1 MNPQRRRWLQ
11 QIGALVP
18 LVAGRPARAQAAPAP
33 GGAAAGPAPA
43 GVAAGSAPGGAA
55 AGPGPAGAAAG
66 PAPRGGAAEPVAEA
80 PADPVRAGRPLV
92 FPQDHGAH
100 LAARTEW
107 WYATGWLGSEAAP
120 THGFQITFFRSRTG
134 LAVGNASRF
143 AARQLLFAHAAVT
156 ALSPAGHGHDQRI
169 VRWNGAPDAPTGHA
183 AIGRGAVQLAGWS
196 LQDEGAAWHAR
207 VPGRELGLD
216 LRLARTQPLL
226 LQGQAGFSRK
236 GPELRH
242 ASHYYSEPQLAA
254 GGRLVLAGREAQGKG
269 RAWMDHEWSDE
280 ILSPDAVGWD
290 WIGINLFDG
299 SALTAF
305 VLRRAD
311 GSALWAGGS
320 FRAAGA
326 ASRPFGAD
334 EVRFTA
340 GRRWRSPATAAS
352 YPVEWQIDSPAGRHT
367 VRALADAQE
376 LDSRASTG
384 TVYWEGLS
392 ELLDAQGRRVGL
404 GYLEMTGYVGQLK
417 L

>member
-11 QIGALVP
+11 RLSALVA
-18 LVAGRPARAQAAPAP
+18 LAPS
-33 GGAAAGPAPA
+33 AAAA
-43 GVAAGSAPGGAA
+43 SAPDEIR
-55 AGPGPAGAAAG
+55 PG
-66 PAPRGGAAEPVAEA
+66 RTMS
-80 PADPVRAGRPLV
+80 

-134 LAVGNASRF
+134 LADGNTSRF
-143 AARQLLFAHAAVT
+143 AARHLLFAHAAIT
-156 ALSPAGHGHDQRI
+156 ALVPAGQLPRHGHDQRI
-169 VRWNGAPDAPTGHA
+169 VRWNGAADVATGHA
-183 AIGRGAVQLAGWS
+183 AVGRGAVQLDGWS
-196 LQDEGAAWHAR
+196 LRDEGPAWRAQTS
-207 VPGRELGLD
+207 GRELGLD
-216 LRLARTQPLL
+216 LMLTRTQPLL
-226 LQGQAGFSRK
+226 LQGQAGYSRK
-236 GPELRH
+236 GPEPRQ

-254 GGRLVLAGREAQGKG
+254 SGRLVLAGRETQGSG

-280 ILSPDAVGWD
+280 ILAADAVGWD

-299 SALTAF
+299 QALTAF

-320 FRAAGA
+320 WRAADGPPQA
-326 ASRPFGAD
+326 FAAD

-367 VRALADAQE
+367 LRALADAQE

-392 ELLDAQGRRVGL
+392 ELLDAQGRRIGL
-404 GYLEMTGYVGQLK
+404 GYLEMTGYAAPLQL
-417 L
+417 

>member
-1 MNPQRRRWLQ
+1 MSPQRRRWLL
-11 QIGALVP
+11 QIAVLAPLGARL
-18 LVAGRPARAQAAPAP
+18 PARAQHA
-33 GGAAAGPAPA
+33 
-43 GVAAGSAPGGAA
+43 SAPGNAT
-55 AGPGPAGAAAG
+55 
-66 PAPRGGAAEPVAEA
+66 AEP
-80 PADPVRAGRPLV
+80 PADPVRPGRMLV

-134 LAVGNASRF
+134 LGAGNTSRF
-143 AARQLLFAHAAVT
+143 AAKQLLFAHAAVT
-156 ALSPAGHGHDQRI
+156 ALSPTAGPSTHGHDQRI
-169 VRWNGAPDAPTGHA
+169 VRWNGAPDVATGHA
-183 AIGRGAVQLAGWS
+183 AVGRGAVHLAGWS
-196 LQDEGAAWHAR
+196 LLDEGPAWRTR

-216 LRLARTQPLL
+216 LTLTRTQPLL

-236 GPELRH
+236 GPELRQ
-242 ASHYYSEPQLAA
+242 ASHYYSEPHLAA
-254 GGRLVLAGREAQGKG
+254 SGRLVLAGQEAQGNG

-280 ILSPDAVGWD
+280 ILAGDAVGWD
-290 WIGINLFDG
+290 WIGINFFDG

-311 GSALWAGGS
+311 GSTLWAGGS
-320 FRAAGA
+320 FRARGA
-326 ASRPFGAD
+326 APRAFAAE

-352 YPVEWQIDSPAGRHT
+352 YPVEWQVDSPGGRHT
-367 VRALADAQE
+367 VRALTDAQE

-392 ELLDAQGRRVGL
+392 ELLDVQGRRVGL
-404 GYLEMTGYVGQLK
+404 GYLEMTGYAAALK

>member
-1 MNPQRRRWLQ
+1 VNPQRRRWLK
-11 QIGALVP
+11 QIGALAP
-18 LVAGRPARAQAAPAP
+18 LVAALPVRAQPATATATATAVDAA
-33 GGAAAGPAPA
+33 
-43 GVAAGSAPGGAA
+43 
-55 AGPGPAGAAAG
+55 
-66 PAPRGGAAEPVAEA
+66 
-80 PADPVRAGRPLV
+80 ADPVRPGRVLV

-100 LAARTEW
+100 PGTRTEW

-120 THGFQITFFRSRTG
+120 THGFQITFFRSATG
-134 LAVGNASRF
+134 LARGNTSRF
-143 AARQLLFAHAAVT
+143 AAKQLLFAHAAVT
-156 ALSPAGHGHDQRI
+156 ALAPAGAGSTHGHDQRM
-169 VRWNGAPDAPTGHA
+169 VRWSGAPEAATGHA
-183 AIGRGAVQLAGWS
+183 AVGRGAVQLAGWS
-196 LQDEGAAWHAR
+196 LHDDGSAWRAQAQGGALA
-207 VPGRELGLD
+207 LD
-216 LRLARTQPLL
+216 LTLARTQPLL

-236 GPELRH
+236 GPEMRQ

-254 GGRLVLAGREAQGKG
+254 SGRLRLDGRDTRGQG

-280 ILSPDAVGWD
+280 ILAAGAVGWD
-290 WIGINLFDG
+290 WLGMNLFDG

-311 GSALWAGGS
+311 GSTLWAGGS
-320 FRAAGA
+320 FRAPGVA
-326 ASRPFGAD
+326 ARSFSAD

-352 YPVEWQIDSPAGRHT
+352 YPGEWQVASPAGRHT

-376 LDSRASTG
+376 LDSRAGTG

-404 GYLEMTGYVGQLK
+404 GYLEMTGYAAALK

>member
-1 MNPQRRRWLQ
+1 MNPQRRHWLQ
-11 QIGALVP
+11 QIAALAP
-18 LVAGRPARAQAAPAP
+18 LAAWLSAHTQPAAAAP
-33 GGAAAGPAPA
+33 GEVG
-43 GVAAGSAPGGAA
+43 
-55 AGPGPAGAAAG
+55 
-66 PAPRGGAAEPVAEA
+66 EP
-80 PADPVRAGRPLV
+80 PADPVRPGRALT

-134 LAVGNASRF
+134 LAIGNTSRF
-143 AARQLLFAHAAVT
+143 AAKQLLFAHAAIT
-156 ALSPAGHGHDQRI
+156 ALSPAAGSGAHGHDQRI
-169 VRWNGAPDAPTGHA
+169 VRWNGAPDVATGHA
-183 AIGRGAVQLAGWS
+183 AVGRGAVQLAGWS
-196 LQDEGAAWHAR
+196 LMDEGPAWRAR
-207 VPGRELGLD
+207 TPGRELGMD
-216 LRLARTQPLL
+216 LTLTRTQPLL

-236 GPELRH
+236 GPEVRQ
-242 ASHYYSEPQLAA
+242 ASHYYSEPQLSAS
-254 GGRLVLAGREAQGKG
+254 GRLVLAGRETEGRG

-290 WIGINLFDG
+290 WIGMNLFDG

-311 GSALWAGGS
+311 GSTLWAGGS
-320 FRAAGA
+320 FRAPGGAGA
-326 ASRPFGAD
+326 TSRSFGAD
-334 EVRFTA
+334 DVRFTA

-352 YPVEWQIDSPAGRHT
+352 YPVEWQVDSPAGRHT

-376 LDSRASTG
+376 LDSRGSTG

-404 GYLEMTGYVGQLK
+404 GYLEMTGYAGALK

>member
-1 MNPQRRRWLQ
+1 VNPQRRHWLR
-11 QIGALVP
+11 QIATLAPLAAGFPALAQP
-18 LVAGRPARAQAAPAP
+18 LKQAQAASAT
-33 GGAAAGPAPA
+33 GAAA
-43 GVAAGSAPGGAA
+43 AA
-55 AGPGPAGAAAG
+55 ADP
-66 PAPRGGAAEPVAEA
+66 
-80 PADPVRAGRPLV
+80 PADPVRPGRTLS

-100 LAARTEW
+100 LSTRTEW

-134 LAVGNASRF
+134 LASGNASRF

-156 ALSPAGHGHDQRI
+156 ALSPAGGSSAHGHDHRI
-169 VRWNGAPDAPTGHA
+169 VRWNGAPDVATGHA
-183 AIGRGAVQLAGWS
+183 AVGRGAVQLAGWS
-196 LQDEGAAWHAR
+196 LRDEGPAWHAHT
-207 VPGRELGLD
+207 PGRELGMD
-216 LRLARTQPLL
+216 LRLTRTQPLL
-226 LQGQAGFSRK
+226 LQGQAGHSRK
-236 GPELRH
+236 GPEVRQ

-254 GGRLVLAGREAQGKG
+254 SGRLLLAGQQTQGSG

-280 ILSPDAVGWD
+280 ILAADAVGWD

-311 GSALWAGGS
+311 GSTLWAGGS

-326 ASRPFGAD
+326 EPRAFGAED
-334 EVRFTA
+334 VRFSA

-352 YPVEWQIDSPAGRHT
+352 YPVEWQVTSPAGRHT

-404 GYLEMTGYVGQLK
+404 GYLEMTGYAGALK

>member
-11 QIGALVP
+11 QIGALAP
-18 LVAGRPARAQAAPAP
+18 LAAGLPAPAAPADV
-33 GGAAAGPAPA
+33 G
-43 GVAAGSAPGGAA
+43 
-55 AGPGPAGAAAG
+55 
-66 PAPRGGAAEPVAEA
+66 EP
-80 PADPVRAGRPLV
+80 PADPVRPGRTLA

-100 LAARTEW
+100 LATRTEW
-107 WYATGWLGSEAAP
+107 WYATGWLGSETAP

-134 LAVGNASRF
+134 LARGNSSRF
-143 AARQLLFAHAAVT
+143 AAKQLLFAHAAIT
-156 ALSPAGHGHDQRI
+156 ALTPAEASSAHGHDQRI
-169 VRWNGAPDAPTGHA
+169 VRWNGAPDVATGHA
-183 AIGRGAVQLAGWS
+183 AVGRGVVQLGGWS
-196 LQDEGAAWHAR
+196 LVDEGTAWRAR
-207 VPGRELGLD
+207 TPGRELGMD
-216 LRLARTQPLL
+216 LSLTRTQPLL
-226 LQGQAGFSRK
+226 LQGQAGHSRK
-236 GPELRH
+236 GPELRQ

-254 GGRLVLAGREAQGKG
+254 RGRVVLAGREAQGSG

-280 ILSPDAVGWD
+280 ILAADAVGWD

-311 GSALWAGGS
+311 GSTLWAGGS

-326 ASRPFGAD
+326 APRPFGAD

-352 YPVEWQIDSPAGRHT
+352 YPVEWQVHSPAGRHT

-376 LDSRASTG
+376 LDSRGSTG

-404 GYLEMTGYVGQLK
+404 GYLEMTGYTAALK